1 MSKKEI
7 ARTLYRP
14 KSGVEEVVDKMCE
27 LFDSHRLHNF
37 IFQHPFRIG
46 DLAVKSVERE
56 KSHSAILI
64 HWEADHNVSTKSDPF
79 CSAYIL
85 TLEEINAIYFELEKI
100 LL

>member
-1 MSKKEI
+1 MSNKEI
-7 ARTLYRP
+7 AKTLYRP
-14 KSGVEEVVDKMCE
+14 QSGVEEVVDKMCE

-37 IFQHPFRIG
+37 TFQHPFKIG
-46 DLAVKSVERE
+46 DLSVKSVERE

-85 TLEEINAIYFELEKI
+85 TLEEINAIYSELKRI

>member
-1 MSKKEI
+1 MSNKEI
-7 ARTLYRP
+7 ARTLYHP

-27 LFDSHRLHNF
+27 LFDSHKLHNF
-37 IFQHPFRIG
+37 TFQHPFRIG

-64 HWEADHNVSTKSDPF
+64 HWEADHSTKSDPF

-85 TLEEINAIYFELEKI
+85 TLEEINAIYFELKRI